1 MTKLV
6 APIINYDSKIKMSH
20 FGDGRNPLLR
30 FRKPGLFCQMN
41 AVYKDPGTK
50 NQVLVVVW

>member
-20 FGDGRNPLLR
+20 FGDGRIPLLK

-41 AVYKDPGTK
+41 AVYKDPGSK